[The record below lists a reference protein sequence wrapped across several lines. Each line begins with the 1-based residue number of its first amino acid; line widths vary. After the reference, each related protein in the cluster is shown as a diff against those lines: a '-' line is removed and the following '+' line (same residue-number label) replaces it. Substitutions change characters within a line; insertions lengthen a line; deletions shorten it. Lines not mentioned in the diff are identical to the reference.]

1 MSEHNNILSH
11 YKLASQDTL
20 NKELSKLTPLKYNKF
35 FWWRNYTNPN
45 KPLGKHSSLV
55 EKIHNGDYDISH
67 YYWMAQQTI
76 VEAKK
81 KINTDRDTR
90 TIQKEKTMVDRE
102 KHRRLMADFEKDDNE
117 RLENMYKIFSSTFRL
132 TKDELYNL
140 MLNFDGTLEDFY
152 YHMRGL
158 ATQNKN
164 RIFK

>member
-11 YKLASQDTL
+11 YKLASQNVL

-81 KINTDRDTR
+81 KINENKDTR

-152 YHMRGL
+152 YHMRSL
-158 ATQNKN
+158 ATQNNN